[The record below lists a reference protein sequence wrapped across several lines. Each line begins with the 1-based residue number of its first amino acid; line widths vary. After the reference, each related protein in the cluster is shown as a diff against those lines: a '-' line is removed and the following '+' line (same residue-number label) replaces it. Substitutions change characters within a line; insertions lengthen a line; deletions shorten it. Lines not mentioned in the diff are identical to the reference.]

1 MLQVL
6 VYIFSLGVEV
16 EDEGTLHLG
25 THKDKIDVLGQKDT
39 TGTQR
44 STLSVPVLW
53 VIVKNLPDSYLSV
66 IQVIPP
72 QNQNIPSEIQLLDYW
87 M

>member
-1 MLQVL
+1 MC
-6 VYIFSLGVEV
+6 IFSSGVEL

-25 THKDKIDVLGQKDT
+25 SRKDKIDVLGQKDT
-39 TGTQR
+39 TGAQR

-53 VIVKNLPDSYLSV
+53 VIVRNLAASYLSV
-66 IQVIPP
+66 IQMIPP
-72 QNQNIPSEIQLLDYW
+72 QNQNTPSEIPLLDYW

>member
-1 MLQVL
+1 M
-6 VYIFSLGVEV
+6 YIFSLGVEV

-44 STLSVPVLW
+44 STLSVPVL
-53 VIVKNLPDSYLSV
+53 
-66 IQVIPP
+66 
-72 QNQNIPSEIQLLDYW
+72 
-87 M
+87 